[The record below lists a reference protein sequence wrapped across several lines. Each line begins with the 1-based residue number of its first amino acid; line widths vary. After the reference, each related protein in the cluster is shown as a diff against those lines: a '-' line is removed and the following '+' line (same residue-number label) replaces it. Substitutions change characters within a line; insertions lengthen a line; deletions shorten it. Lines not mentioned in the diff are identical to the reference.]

1 MPLSEEPNL
10 GIWTI
15 RSVENNKDKIETV
28 NFEVKKYV
36 LPKFEV
42 TLDHYNK
49 LKFDEKTLNITVCAK
64 YTYGKS
70 VIGKFDINV
79 YTKKFSYETYTE
91 LVKKSVHLTKKN
103 AKGCHTFEVATS
115 EIGVELYT
123 YNIYV
128 DSSVTESDTSIRIHY
143 YFNHQLNY

>member
-15 RSVENNKDKIETV
+15 RAIENNKEKIEMV

-42 TLDHYNK
+42 SLDHYNK
-49 LKFDEKTLNITVCAK
+49 IRIDEKTLNITLCAK

-70 VIGKFDINV
+70 VIGKFDLNV
-79 YTKKFSYETYTE
+79 YTKRFSYETYTE
-91 LVKKSVHLTKKN
+91 IVKKSIQLTKQNVIFIKISN
-103 AKGCHTFEVATS
+103 
-115 EIGVELYT
+115 
-123 YNIYV
+123 
-128 DSSVTESDTSIRIHY
+128 
-143 YFNHQLNY
+143 NYE